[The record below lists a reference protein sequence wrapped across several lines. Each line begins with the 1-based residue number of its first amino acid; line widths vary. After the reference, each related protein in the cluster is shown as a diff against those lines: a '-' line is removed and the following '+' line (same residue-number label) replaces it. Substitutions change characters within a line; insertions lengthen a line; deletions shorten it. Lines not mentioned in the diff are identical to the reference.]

1 MRAEVKRAGPW
12 VMRRFA
18 TGMVNASLG
27 LALLA
32 MAAPGLVV
40 LGSATPAAADM
51 FATKA
56 QRKLFDSQT
65 RVLDT
70 RAASQY
76 SNSVRLLPPSAQASG
91 LGPPPYAGRYRGE
104 YLAMAREAALRHR
117 IPVDLFLR
125 LVQQESNW
133 NPNAKSHK
141 GALGLA
147 QLMPDT
153 ALRLGV
159 DPNDPYQNLD
169 GGARYLSKQYRTFRD
184 WRLALAAYNAG
195 PDAVREHGGVPPFAE
210 TRNYVLTIWGS

>member
-1 MRAEVKRAGPW
+1 MRW
-12 VMRRFA
+12 FA
-18 TGMVNASLG
+18 TGMVNAPLG
-27 LALLA
+27 RFLAA
-32 MAAPGLVV
+32 MAATGLVAM
-40 LGSATPAAADM
+40 GSAPPVAADM

-56 QRKLFDSQT
+56 QRKLFNSQT

-76 SNSVRLLPPSAQASG
+76 SNSVRLLPPSAQVSG
-91 LGPPPYAGRYRGE
+91 LGPLPYSGRYRGE

-147 QLMPDT
+147 QLMPET
-153 ALRLGV
+153 ARRLGV

-169 GGARYLSKQYRTFRD
+169 GGARYLSRQYRTFKD

-195 PDAVREHGGVPPFAE
+195 PDAVREHGGVPPYEE
-210 TRNYVLTIWGS
+210 TRNYVLKIWGS